1 MNAFTSFLKK
11 VAVNKGTV
19 SVISSDPSCKDDNA
33 RFTTVS
39 LKHMIKN
46 VEDIVVF
53 LIFQWFISYNF
64 YMYFCSRNAH
74 KSLIVDKIQ
83 LKLIINIDI

>member
-11 VAVNKGTV
+11 VAVIKGTV

-33 RFTTVS
+33 RFTMVS

-53 LIFQWFISYNF
+53 LFFQLF
-64 YMYFCSRNAH
+64 
-74 KSLIVDKIQ
+74 
-83 LKLIINIDI
+83 LIISICISAVEMHTSH